1 MKENVDLW
9 YVQTDIKVAQ
19 SRAILQGGTKSFD
32 QNTLQKKGYFG
43 KGKSA
48 FKSSGRGIR
57 NMIWDG
63 LIVPKHV

>member
-32 QNTLQKKGYFG
+32 QNTLQKNVTLDNVKVL
-43 KGKSA
+43 
-48 FKSSGRGIR
+48 SSQVGGVSETWYG
-57 NMIWDG
+57 MG
-63 LIVPKHV
+63 